1 MQTEKSFLIILGC
14 VLTAF
19 AAGPVV
25 ISNIHFQHLMI
36 MMLLYTTLSQAW
48 NLIGGYAGQV
58 SFGHAVFFGIGAYAA
73 MAPLNQWGVTPW
85 IGMAVG
91 AAVSVVV
98 AVIIGIP
105 VFRLKGHY
113 FAISTFAVAE
123 VVREL
128 FSNWKW
134 VDGPIGLDAP
144 ILEESFYNLMWYQTK
159 TPYHYIT
166 LVFFMVMML
175 VTWRM
180 ERSRMGYYFR
190 AIKQR
195 PEAAQAMGV
204 NIVLYKQY
212 ALMISAFFTAI
223 CGAFYG
229 MYVLH
234 IEPGTVLSLDISI
247 KIVLITA
254 LGGAGSL
261 WGPLLGAAILIPL
274 QEYSRIWLGGT
285 GRGIDLIV
293 LGALIVIICIFEP
306 KGVVGVIKRFSHR
319 KGSVDA
325 YSGNQT
331 PQHAF
336 RQVGG
341 AGGR

>member
-1 MQTEKSFLIILGC
+1 MQTEKSFFITLAC
-14 VLTAF
+14 VLVAF
-19 AAGPVV
+19 AAGPLVV
-25 ISNIHFQHLMI
+25 SDVHFHHLMI

-73 MAPLNQWGVTPW
+73 MAPLNQWGITPW
-85 IGMAVG
+85 VGMTFGAVI
-91 AAVSVVV
+91 AVLV
-98 AVIIGIP
+98 AVIVGVP

-128 FSNWKW
+128 FSNWEW

-144 ILEESFYNLMWYQTK
+144 ILEEGFYNFMWYQTK
-159 TPYHYIT
+159 IPYHYIT
-166 LVFFMVMML
+166 LVFFILMML
-175 VTWRM
+175 VTFRM

-195 PEAAQAMGV
+195 PEAARAMGV

-212 ALMISAFFTAI
+212 ALVISAFFTAI

-285 GRGIDLIV
+285 GKGIDLIV
-293 LGALIVIICIFEP
+293 LGTLIVIICIFEP
-306 KGVVGVIKRFSHR
+306 RGIVGVIKRFTQR
-319 KGSVDA
+319 KRNVDG
-325 YSGNQT
+325 YSGIEE

-336 RQVGG
+336 RRTGG
-341 AGGR
+341 S

>member
-1 MQTEKSFLIILGC
+1 MITLGCLLAAFAVAPLIISD
-14 VLTAF
+14 V
-19 AAGPVV
+19 
-25 ISNIHFQHLMI
+25 HFQHLMI
-36 MMLLYTTLSQAW
+36 MLLLYATLSQAW

-73 MAPLNQWGVTPW
+73 MAPLNQWGLTPW
-85 IGMAVG
+85 IGMTIGGLIATI
-91 AAVSVVV
+91 V
-98 AVIIGIP
+98 AVIIGVP

-128 FSNWKW
+128 FSSWNW

-144 ILEESFYNLMWYQTK
+144 VLDPGWANFMFYKTK
-159 TPYHYIT
+159 LPYHYMALII
-166 LVFFMVMML
+166 FFL
-175 VTWRM
+175 VTYVTFRM

-204 NIVLYKQY
+204 NISFYKQS

-223 CGAFYG
+223 CGSFYG
-229 MYVLH
+229 LYVLH
-234 IEPGTVLSLDISI
+234 IEPATVLSLDISI

-254 LGGAGSL
+254 LGGAGFL
-261 WGPLLGAAILIPL
+261 WGPLLGAMIMIPL

-285 GRGIDLIV
+285 GMGIDLIV
-293 LGALIVIICIFEP
+293 LGALIVLICIFEP
-306 KGVVGVIKRFSHR
+306 RGIVGLFKRFTYKKR
-319 KGSVDA
+319 
-325 YSGNQT
+325 NE
-331 PQHAF
+331 
-336 RQVGG
+336 
-341 AGGR
+341 

>member
-1 MQTEKSFLIILGC
+1 MAILLVLPII
-14 VLTAF
+14 V
-19 AAGPVV
+19 PNV
-25 ISNIHFQHLMI
+25 HFQHLMV
-36 MMLLYTTLSQAW
+36 MLLLYATLSQAW

-73 MAPLNQWGVTPW
+73 MAPLNQWGLTPW
-85 IGMAVG
+85 AGMLIGCLVAML
-91 AAVSVVV
+91 V
-98 AVIIGIP
+98 AVVIGFP

-128 FSNWKW
+128 FANWDW

-144 ILEESFYNLMWYQTK
+144 LVEQGWRNFMFYHTK
-159 TPYHYIT
+159 FPYHYT
-166 LVFFMVMML
+166 ALFFFAVVML
-175 VTWRM
+175 VAFRM

-204 NIVLYKQY
+204 NISLYKHY
-212 ALMISAFFTAI
+212 ALLISAFFTAL
-223 CGAFYG
+223 CGSIYG
-229 MYVLH
+229 LYVLH
-234 IEPGTVLSLDISI
+234 IEPATVLSLEISI

-254 LGGAGSL
+254 LGGTGSL
-261 WGPLLGAAILIPL
+261 WGPLLGATILIPL

-285 GRGIDLIV
+285 GKGIDLIV

-306 KGVVGVIKRFSHR
+306 NGIVGLIKRFR
-319 KGSVDA
+319 RQKGKDL
-325 YSGNQT
+325 
-331 PQHAF
+331 
-336 RQVGG
+336 
-341 AGGR
+341 